1 MIVTLRQEAA
11 TAEKSKQTNEKD
23 NNDQNMANRT
33 EILARIQVA
42 KRQREEGRSWSNWV
56 KQIGG
61 HSNDCG
67 VSTLILTRLQST
79 RRWKCKGIRVV
90 HENWPK

>member
-33 EILARIQVA
+33 EILARIQVVRG
-42 KRQREEGRSWSNWV
+42 KREEVGITGLNRS
-56 KQIGG
+56 GG
-61 HSNDCG
+61 IQTIPAFPH
-67 VSTLILTRLQST
+67 
-79 RRWKCKGIRVV
+79 
-90 HENWPK
+90 

>member
-11 TAEKSKQTNEKD
+11 TAEKSKQTNERD

-42 KRQREEGRSWSNWV
+42 RGKREEVGVTGLNRS
-56 KQIGG
+56 
-61 HSNDCG
+61 
-67 VSTLILTRLQST
+67 R
-79 RRWKCKGIRVV
+79 GIQTIAAFP
-90 HENWPK
+90 H